1 MINRTSILQQPNKIS
16 YFNEVLDVQENY
28 QKAIITGVLSHD
40 FVWIGEH
47 QLCYT
52 IGRGGNAKNLLST
65 LDQNKFNIYKI
76 NRGGE
81 VTCHMPGQIVVY
93 LIFDLKNYKKDLNW
107 FLRKIEIIIIN
118 TLNYFEIK
126 SSTKKGL
133 TGVWCG
139 DKKIASIGIGCKR
152 WVTIHGFALNIDC
165 NLSNFKKII
174 PCGIEG
180 CIMTQVSEF
189 HPRIST
195 SEVKRIVKKFIES
208 EFNLNFISE

>member
-1 MINRTSILQQPNKIS
+1 MINRTSLIKQPNKIS
-16 YFNEVLDVQENY
+16 YFREVLTIQEHY
-28 QKAIITGVLSHD
+28 QKAIINGDLSHD

-47 QLCYT
+47 ELCYT
-52 IGRGGNAKNLLST
+52 IGKGGDSKNILYS

-81 VTCHMPGQIVVY
+81 VTCHMPGQLVVY
-93 LIFDLKNYKKDLNW
+93 LIFNLKNYKKDLNW
-107 FLRKIEIIIIN
+107 FLRKIEQIIIN

-126 SSTKKGL
+126 SSTKNGF
-133 TGVWCG
+133 TGVWCE

-165 NLSNFKKII
+165 DLRNFNNII

-180 CIMTQVSEF
+180 CIMTKVSDF
-189 HPRIST
+189 HPHLGT
-195 SEVKRIVKKFIES
+195 FLVKRIVKKFIEA
-208 EFNLNFISE
+208 EFNLNFVSE

>member
-1 MINRTSILQQPNKIS
+1 MINRTSILKQPNKIS
-16 YFNEVLDVQENY
+16 YFDKVLNMQEHY
-28 QKAIITGVLSHD
+28 QNAIIKGDLSHD

-52 IGRGGNAKNLLST
+52 IGRGGNYKNLLFS
-65 LDQNKFNIYKI
+65 LDQNNFKIHKI

-93 LIFDLKNYKKDLNW
+93 LIFDLTNHKKDLNW
-107 FLRKIEIIIIN
+107 FLRKIESIIIN

-126 SSTKKGL
+126 STTKKGF

-152 WVTIHGFALNIDC
+152 WVTIHGFALNINCD
-165 NLSNFKKII
+165 LSNFNKII

-180 CIMTQVSEF
+180 CIMTQVREF
-189 HPRIST
+189 QPDLNI

-208 EFNLNFISE
+208 EFNLNFVSE

>member
-1 MINRTSILQQPNKIS
+1 MINRTSLIKQPNKIS
-16 YFNEVLDVQENY
+16 YFREVLTIQEHY
-28 QKAIITGVLSHD
+28 QKAIINGDLSHD

-47 QLCYT
+47 ELCYT
-52 IGRGGNAKNLLST
+52 IGKGGDSNNILYS

-81 VTCHMPGQIVVY
+81 VTCHMPGQLVVY
-93 LIFDLKNYKKDLNW
+93 LIFNLKNYKKDLNW
-107 FLRKIEIIIIN
+107 FLRKIEQIIIN

-126 SSTKKGL
+126 SSTKKGF
-133 TGVWCG
+133 TGVWCE

-165 NLSNFKKII
+165 DLRNFNNII

-180 CIMTQVSEF
+180 CIMTKVSDF
-189 HPRIST
+189 HPHLGT
-195 SEVKRIVKKFIES
+195 FLVKRIVKKFIEA
-208 EFNLNFISE
+208 EFNLNFVSE

>member
-1 MINRTSILQQPNKIS
+1 MINRTSLIKQPNKIS
-16 YFNEVLDVQENY
+16 YFAEVLNIQEHY
-28 QKAIITGVLSHD
+28 QRAIINGDLSHD

-47 QLCYT
+47 ELCYT
-52 IGRGGNAKNLLST
+52 IGKGGNSKNLLYS

-81 VTCHMPGQIVVY
+81 VTCHMPGQLVVY
-93 LIFDLKNYKKDLNW
+93 LIFNLKNYKKDLNW
-107 FLRKIEIIIIN
+107 FLRKIEQIIIN

-126 SSTKKGL
+126 SSTKKGF
-133 TGVWCG
+133 TGVWCE

-165 NLSNFKKII
+165 DLRNFNNII

-180 CIMTQVSEF
+180 CIMTKVSDF
-189 HPRIST
+189 HPHLGT
-195 SEVKRIVKKFIES
+195 FLVKRIVKKFIEA
-208 EFNLNFISE
+208 EFNLNFVSE